1 MPITGRPSNT
11 SGVNPWLRIQARWFM
26 PDRPV
31 AANHVALRLLEVP
44 GLLEVLDLLVVMILL

>member
-11 SGVNPWLRIQARWFM
+11 SEVNPWLRIQARWFI

-44 GLLEVLDLLVVMILL
+44 GVSEVLGLFVVMILL